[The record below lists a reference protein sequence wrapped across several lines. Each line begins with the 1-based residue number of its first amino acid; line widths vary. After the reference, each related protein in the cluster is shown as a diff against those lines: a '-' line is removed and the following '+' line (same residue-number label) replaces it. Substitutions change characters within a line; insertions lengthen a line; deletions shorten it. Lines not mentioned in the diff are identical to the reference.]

1 MARSLAAHFAVQ
13 SLYDARPVHQPKR
26 GFARPLSKGEV
37 MTTTR
42 EKNEPR
48 KLPMMPIRD
57 MVIFP
62 YMMTPFVVGRESSV
76 RALEEALTGDRKI
89 FLATQHDASIDEPRA
104 KDIYQVG
111 CVCNIVQ
118 SVKMPDGNIKVLVE
132 GVERAKSIEVSDRDG
147 FFVATVRMGKREFEM
162 SPNVEQ
168 LMQRVT
174 TLFENYV
181 KLQQSLN
188 YETIIATV
196 RMDEPAKF
204 SDVIASNLQVGIE
217 EKQELLAIF
226 DPAARLARLADV
238 LDIEIEKLDLD
249 RNIQSRVKRQ
259 MERAQ
264 KEYYLNEKIKAIQK
278 ELGRGEKSEFDEL
291 RKKIESAGMPK
302 DVLDKCIQE
311 LKKLEAMPPMSA
323 ESTVSRNYIDWLLA
337 VPWKKRSKETRSI
350 DYAEKVLNTDHYGLE
365 KIKERI
371 LEFLAVRQLVK
382 NPKGSILCFVG
393 PPGVGKTSLGM
404 SIAKATGRKFVR
416 LSLGGVRDEA
426 EIRGHRRTYI
436 GAMPGQI
443 IQHMKRAGTKN
454 PVFLLDEVDKISS
467 DFRGDP
473 ASALLEVLDPEQNVT
488 FQDHYLDV
496 DYDLSQVLFVATA
509 NVLHTIPP
517 ALQDR
522 MEILRLQGYT
532 EPEKLEI
539 ARQYLVKKQREQ
551 TGLSDK
557 NIVFTDDAIL
567 EMIRFYTREAGVRN
581 LEREIGNVC
590 RKVARK
596 VVKSGAKHK
605 EEITAQNINEFL
617 GVPKFRDSEA
627 HEKSEVGLVTGLAW
641 TEVGG
646 SILTTEVQVLDG
658 KGKLTITGQLGDV
671 MQESAQAALAYI
683 RSKAQALGLTREFY
697 RNVDLH
703 LHVPEGAIPK
713 DGPSAGITMATAL
726 ASALAKIPV
735 RRDIAM
741 TGEITLRG
749 KVLAIG
755 GLKEKLL
762 AALRAGIFEAILPR
776 ANEKDLS
783 ELPENIKNA
792 MKLHFVDN
800 MDEVLA
806 LALERP
812 LPAPAIPAE
821 TETLAAVP
829 PAEVSTSNLP
839 APQ

>member
-1 MARSLAAHFAVQ
+1 LPSPE
-13 SLYDARPVHQPKR
+13 DALISPE
-26 GFARPLSKGEV
+26 GD
-37 MTTTR
+37 MTTSR
-42 EKNEPR
+42 EKSEAR

-76 RALEEALTGDRKI
+76 RALEEALSGDRKI
-89 FLATQHDASIDEPRA
+89 FLATQHDASIDEPKA

-111 CVCNIVQ
+111 SICNIVQ

-132 GVERAKSIEVSDRDG
+132 GVERAKSVEVTDRDG
-147 FFVATVRMGKREFEM
+147 FFVATVRVGKSQFEM
-162 SPNVEQ
+162 TPAAEQ
-168 LMQRVT
+168 LMARVT
-174 TLFENYV
+174 SLFEQYV

-188 YETIIATV
+188 YESIIATV
-196 RMDEPAKF
+196 RMDEPAKL
-204 SDVIASNLQVGIE
+204 SDTIAANLQLGIE
-217 EKQELLAIF
+217 EKQELLSIF
-226 DPAARLARLADV
+226 DPAARLARIADV

-291 RKKIESAGMPK
+291 RKKIETAGMPK
-302 DVLDKCIQE
+302 DVLDKAIQE

-337 VPWKKRSKETRSI
+337 VPWKKKSKETRSI
-350 DYAEKVLNTDHYGLE
+350 DYAETVLNTDHYGLE

-443 IQHMKRAGTKN
+443 IQHMKRAGTRN
-454 PVFLLDEVDKISS
+454 PVFLLDEVDKMAS

-473 ASALLEVLDPEQNVT
+473 ASALLEVLDPEQNVC

-509 NVLHTIPP
+509 NVLHTVPA

-522 MEILRLQGYT
+522 MEVLRLQGYT
-532 EPEKLEI
+532 EQEKLEI
-539 ARQYLVKKQREQ
+539 AKQYLVKKQREQ
-551 TGLSDK
+551 TGLSEK
-557 NIVFTDDAIL
+557 NVVFKDDAIL
-567 EMIRFYTREAGVRN
+567 EIIRNYTREAGVRN
-581 LEREIGNVC
+581 LEREIGNIC

-596 VVKSGAKHK
+596 VVKAGAKHK
-605 EEITAQNINEFL
+605 EELTAENIHEFL
-617 GVPKFRDSEA
+617 GIAKFRESEV

-646 SILTTEVQVLDG
+646 SILSTEVQVLDG
-658 KGKLTITGQLGDV
+658 KGKMTITGQLGDV

-683 RSKAQALGLTREFY
+683 RSKAQALGLSREFY
-697 RNVDLH
+697 RSVDLH

-741 TGEITLRG
+741 TGEVTLRG

-762 AALRAGIFEAILPR
+762 AALRAGIFETILPR

-783 ELPENIKNA
+783 ELPENIKSA
-792 MKLHFVDN
+792 MKLHFVDS

-806 LALERP
+806 LALESP
-812 LPAPAIPAE
+812 LPGMVPASQAE
-821 TETLAAVP
+821 AMTGVP
-829 PAEVSTSNLP
+829 PSTEIAGNLP